1 MSLVNII
8 IPFIILISVVVFVH
22 EYGHYYYAKK
32 YGVKVTDF
40 SIGFGKELFGWTDKD
55 GTRWKVCLIPLGGY
69 VKFFGDTNAASQT
82 EKLSSF
88 SEKEK
93 TYLLAT
99 KKLYQ
104 RAIIVSA
111 GPIANFILALVIFS
125 CVYMFFG
132 KDFSVPVIKDVKID
146 SPAYKAGL
154 KKSDQIVTINDKKIT
169 SITEVSQSIALSE
182 TNLIKITV
190 LRDKKEYDLQ
200 VQAIVE
206 ATKDQ
211 LGNNINRKM
220 IGIQIIPLN
229 NELNRQ
235 TLGPAKAIY
244 YSLKE
249 IWFTISTTMSY
260 VGKMIIGTEKADQ
273 LGGPIKIAQISGQVA
288 ELGIIPFLSIMAYIS
303 ISLGLINLF
312 PIPLLDG
319 GHLLFYFYEF
329 VRGKPLSEK
338 VQTYF
343 FKFGLFVLITLMFF
357 STFNDLKSLGL
368 F

>member
-1 MSLVNII
+1 MGLVNII

-55 GTRWKVCLIPLGGY
+55 GTRWKVCLMPLGGY
-69 VKFFGDTNAASQT
+69 VKFFGDTNVASQPD
-82 EKLSSF
+82 KLSSF

-132 KDFSVPVIKDVKID
+132 KDFSVPVIQDVKID
-146 SPAYKAGL
+146 SPAHKAGL
-154 KKSDQIVTINDKKIT
+154 KKGDQILNINDKKIT

-182 TNLIKITV
+182 TNLIRIII
-190 LRDKKEYDLQ
+190 LRDKKEYDFQ

-235 TLGPAKAIY
+235 TLGPAKAIS

-249 IWFTISTTMSY
+249 IWFTISTTMNY
-260 VGKMIIGTEKADQ
+260 VGKMIVGTEKADQ

-329 VRGKPLSEK
+329 VRGKPLSDK
-338 VQTYF
+338 VQSYF
-343 FKFGLFVLITLMFF
+343 FKFGLFFLITLMFF

>member
-1 MSLVNII
+1 MGFLNII
-8 IPFIILISVVVFVH
+8 IPFIILISIVVFVH
-22 EYGHYYYAKK
+22 EYGHYYYARK

-40 SIGFGKELFGWTDKD
+40 SIGFGKELFGWTDKH
-55 GTRWKVCLIPLGGY
+55 GTRWKLCLIPLGGY
-69 VKFFGDTNAASQT
+69 VKFFGDVNPASQPDQ
-82 EKLSSF
+82 LSKF
-88 SEKEK
+88 SDEEK
-93 TYLLAT
+93 TYLLST

-111 GPIANFILALVIFS
+111 GPIANFILALVIFA

-132 KDFSVPVIKDVKID
+132 KDFSVPVIQDVKVD

-154 KKSDQIVTINDKKIT
+154 KKGDQITSINDKTIN
-169 SITEVSQSIALSE
+169 SITEVSQSISLS
-182 TNLIKITV
+182 
-190 LRDKKEYDLQ
+190 
-200 VQAIVE
+200 
-206 ATKDQ
+206 
-211 LGNNINRKM
+211 
-220 IGIQIIPLN
+220 
-229 NELNRQ
+229 
-235 TLGPAKAIY
+235 IY
-244 YSLKE
+244 HSLKE

-260 VGKMIIGTEKADQ
+260 IGKMIVGTEKADQ

-338 VQTYF
+338 MQTYF
-343 FKFGLFVLITLMFF
+343 FKFGLFVLLTLMFF
-357 STFNDLKSLGL
+357 STYNDLKGLGL